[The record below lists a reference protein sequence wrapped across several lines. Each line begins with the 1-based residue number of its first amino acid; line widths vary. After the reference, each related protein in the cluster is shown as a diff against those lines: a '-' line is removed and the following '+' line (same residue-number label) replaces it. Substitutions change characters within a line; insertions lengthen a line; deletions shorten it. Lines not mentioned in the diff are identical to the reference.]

1 MPASEAYLDAPADR
15 VRTTFA
21 GYTGDVCG
29 VLYEQGVALSGM
41 RRPVAERCCG
51 NFGAVFAI
59 VGPWADLAVPVV
71 AKRARK

>member
-1 MPASEAYLDAPADR
+1 MPASEAYLDAPADL
-15 VRTTFA
+15 VRTSFA

-51 NFGAVFAI
+51 NFGAPFVI
-59 VGPWADLAVPVV
+59 VGPWADAPV
-71 AKRARK
+71 APTKKARK